1 MRSHHGTVVVDVL
14 LDELEVLDEL
24 LLDEVL
30 LVEVEPKS
38 SRQHPWS
45 LTASLPPKKRWLED
59 DPASHSEDNFSGVS
73 CWTSGRGY
81 FGKGVPSLKLT
92 AN

>member
-1 MRSHHGTVVVDVL
+1 MSDLCPFHPELLLELVVVVDVL

-30 LVEVEPKS
+30 LVEVEPKT

-45 LTASLPPKKRWLED
+45 LTASKGGWKTIRLPIQKIP
-59 DPASHSEDNFSGVS
+59 FSA
-73 CWTSGRGY
+73 SGRGY

-92 AN
+92 AI

>member
-30 LVEVEPKS
+30 LVEVEPKT
-38 SRQHPWS
+38 SRQHP
-45 LTASLPPKKRWLED
+45 
-59 DPASHSEDNFSGVS
+59 
-73 CWTSGRGY
+73 
-81 FGKGVPSLKLT
+81 
-92 AN
+92 